1 MPVEYYL
8 NGVLSGDRVYL
19 SKALSLAEST
29 LEADLELKHAVLEG
43 ILPQTGKAIRL
54 GITGAPGV
62 GKSTF
67 IEMLGLLLLEKG
79 YKPAV
84 LTVDPTSSR
93 SQGSILGDKTRM
105 EQLSKS
111 NEAFIRPSAAGKS
124 VGGVAHHTRESILL
138 CEAAGFDVVI
148 VETVGVGQSETEVR
162 NMVDFFL
169 LILIAGAG
177 DELQGIKKGIIEMA
191 DSLVINKADGENRQ
205 KALQA
210 QSIYQ
215 NALHYLNPV
224 NSQWLPR
231 VFTCSA
237 RNNQGIDLIW
247 QNVESFVEL
256 MKSSGYLEQQRQQQR
271 LMWLEDCIQR
281 AINRYLK
288 LEDNKARGI
297 EDLQEQIKQG
307 TLLPNKAAELI
318 VQQLIKSSG

>member
-297 EDLQEQIKQG
+297 EDLQEQIKLG